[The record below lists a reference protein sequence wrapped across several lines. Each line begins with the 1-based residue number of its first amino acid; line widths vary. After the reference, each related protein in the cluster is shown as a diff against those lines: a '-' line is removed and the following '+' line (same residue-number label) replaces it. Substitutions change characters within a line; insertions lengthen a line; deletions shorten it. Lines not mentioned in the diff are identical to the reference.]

1 MIQTIENNPA
11 QESRRGSRARVHGR
25 SPRASARGFLSVVV
39 LGGWCACVTATAFA
53 ADAKADALREHG
65 ATVVLL
71 AIDGTVAGPVT
82 RFEAPGLD
90 AFNFVLLKA
99 LGGGGMASMR
109 IDPQGK
115 AYGQRALEMMVP
127 VPVGWALAA

>member
-53 ADAKADALREHG
+53 ADAKADPKA
-65 ATVVLL
+65 AQ
-71 AIDGTVAGPVT
+71 
-82 RFEAPGLD
+82 FEALAQAITQNAAAAGEQQIVELVTL
-90 AFNFVLLKA
+90 ARE
-99 LGGGGMASMR
+99 LGRPYAANIAIKTWLARTPSPSPAAMR
-109 IDPQGK
+109 
-115 AYGQRALEMMVP
+115 AMVGQAK
-127 VPVGWALAA
+127 